1 MINKPELDNQQLKMK
16 RRISSLYALLALV
29 ACTTLAVVLSMKPVD
44 NITNKRDSVNIKVY
58 YLNGNI
64 DTAGA
69 SLDSSDARRIKSFND
84 NKICVSVFRTGEA
97 DEESVKNFV
106 LSWLYV
112 RYPSLNITDE
122 SVVHKSSKWAKSHE
136 ACDDT
141 YMSNVF
147 QYDRRMAQTDV
158 AMDNVVSNWFRSG
171 FVIFLGSLGFIT
183 VLWFISIYRN
193 ELNHY
198 NNR

>member
-1 MINKPELDNQQLKMK
+1 MANYKMINKPELDNQQLKMK

-122 SVVHKSSKWAKSHE
+122 VLKKLDAKVKSIKVKA
-136 ACDDT
+136 
-141 YMSNVF
+141 
-147 QYDRRMAQTDV
+147 
-158 AMDNVVSNWFRSG
+158 
-171 FVIFLGSLGFIT
+171 
-183 VLWFISIYRN
+183 
-193 ELNHY
+193 
-198 NNR
+198 